1 MSRNIYLDYN
11 SLSLRL
17 DALSAQIIE
26 KDYDGLVILLRGGYF
41 IGLHLAF
48 LTGLPYYFVKY
59 ERSTSR
65 VSWEGTIPTGNR
77 LLLCEDFAGSG
88 MTLIHTKTFIE
99 SYGYE
104 VDTLVGCCD
113 QLSASVPAYACFRN
127 YNPEYRFIFPWER
140 HRINT
145 LSRQEVMHDHELD
158 KTAWD
163 LDGVFLE
170 DVPSEVY
177 RAGLDQALLI
187 RDEYAKAEFAP
198 AAYKAEDMII
208 TGRPVCD
215 RERTLRWLSKFNI
228 SLEAAFRDDQI
239 EKPTKQ
245 ETAAWKGK
253 RALDLGFNHFV
264 ESCPIQAL
272 HMANLYPEI
281 RVIWW
286 NAGKPIR
293 IQAAQHHTWIDEVHR
308 AGGYKPND
316 LSILPVSEPS
326 I

>member
-17 DALSAQIIE
+17 DALSVQIME

-59 ERSTSR
+59 ERSS
-65 VSWEGTIPTGNR
+65 SSIAWEGAIPSGTR

-88 MTLIHTKTFIE
+88 DTLTNTTAFIE
-99 SYGYE
+99 SFGKR
-104 VDTLVGCCD
+104 VDTLVGCSD
-113 QLSASVPAYACFRN
+113 LHSSSVPTFACFHN
-127 YNPEYRFIFPWER
+127 SNADARFIFPWER
-140 HRINT
+140 HRMNKEG
-145 LSRQEVMHDHELD
+145 RQAATPDHGLD

-187 RDEYAKAEFAP
+187 RDGYTKAHFAP
-198 AAYKAEDMII
+198 TRYSSQDMII
-208 TGRPVCD
+208 TGRPECD
-215 RERTLRWLSKFNI
+215 RERTLIWLNNSQI
-228 SLEAAFRDDQI
+228 HLEATFRDDNI
-239 EKPTKQ
+239 EKPTKE

-253 RALDLGFNHFV
+253 RAIELGFNHFV

-272 HMANLYPEI
+272 HIANLYPEM

-286 NAGKPIR
+286 NSGEPLR
-293 IQAAQHHTWIDEVHR
+293 IQATKHAESRLEEV
-308 AGGYKPND
+308 N
-316 LSILPVSEPS
+316 V
-326 I
+326 